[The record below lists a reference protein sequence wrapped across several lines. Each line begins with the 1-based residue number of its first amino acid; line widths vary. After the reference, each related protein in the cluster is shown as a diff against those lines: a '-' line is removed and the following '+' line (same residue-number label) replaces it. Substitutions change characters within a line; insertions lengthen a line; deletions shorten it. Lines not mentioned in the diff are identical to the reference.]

1 VKDKLLTAGC
11 TALLL
16 ASTGSFAEEFEV
28 QMLNQGTDGVM
39 VFEPSVLQIQVGDS
53 VTFTPTNPGHNSASM
68 AGMIPEGAESWDT
81 GMSQSMTITFTE
93 EGTYVY
99 QCTPHLMMAMVGVIT
114 VGDASANLDAIKGS
128 AEEAK
133 SSFMMAQDR
142 LDNFLNGL

>member
-1 VKDKLLTAGC
+1 MKDKLLTAGC

-68 AGMIPEGAESWDT
+68 AGMIPEGAEAWDS

-114 VGDASANLDAIKGS
+114 VGDASANLDAIKES

>member
-1 VKDKLLTAGC
+1 MKDKLLTAGC

-68 AGMIPEGAESWDT
+68 AGMIPEGAEAWDS